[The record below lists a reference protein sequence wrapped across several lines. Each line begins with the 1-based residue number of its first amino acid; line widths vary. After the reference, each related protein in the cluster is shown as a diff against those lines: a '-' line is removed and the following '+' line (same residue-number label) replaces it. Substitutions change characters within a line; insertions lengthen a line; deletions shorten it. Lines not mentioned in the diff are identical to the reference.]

1 MSDFDLKSF
10 QYLADELSP
19 EEVIAFE
26 QELLDNPELQIALSE
41 SSKVLA
47 ALQPVSS
54 HEIAPVISA
63 SSPASHQ
70 QNKRTS
76 RTFQLLFMG
85 IVPAFLIG
93 LSLGYFSSE
102 WKTSPAT
109 EVTMTNPQPVTLP
122 QNQNAIIASAWYD
135 LQTEADDDVI
145 HASVSDE
152 ELLAYEESFP
162 ANADQDDSLSIP
174 NWMIAA
180 VQTRKEELLPASPS
194 IKLDAEAL

>member
-10 QYLADELSP
+10 QYLADELSS

-54 HEIAPVISA
+54 NEIAPVISA
-63 SSPASHQ
+63 SSPVSYQ

-76 RTFQLLFMG
+76 RTFQLLLMG

-109 EVTMTNPQPVTLP
+109 EVTMTNPQPATLP

-194 IKLDAEAL
+194 IELDAEAL

>member
-26 QELLDNPELQIALSE
+26 QELLENPELQIALSE

-47 ALQPVSS
+47 ALQTISS

-76 RTFQLLFMG
+76 RTFHRLLTG

-102 WKTSPAT
+102 WKTSPST
-109 EVTMTNPQPVTLP
+109 DVTIMNPQPATLP

-135 LQTEADDDVI
+135 LQTEANDDVI
-145 HASVSDE
+145 HVSLSDE
-152 ELLAYEESFP
+152 DLLAYEESLP
-162 ANADQDDSLSIP
+162 VSAEDDDSLSIP

-194 IKLDAEAL
+194 IELEPEAL